1 LRHQCYL
8 EAVKGRGAVLL
19 PGLHAMT
26 LGADG
31 VRIYPRLE
39 ERVTMGAGG
48 EEESE

>member
-1 LRHQCYL
+1 
-8 EAVKGRGAVLL
+8 
-19 PGLHAMT
+19 MT

-39 ERVTMGAGG
+39 ARVTMGADG